1 MAHMGAGRKGFYA
14 PVPEHQ
20 INLSHAGS
28 WTIQNWNENDFETE
42 IQSSDF
48 VMNMNAES
56 QSQYRIWIKR
66 SEIQLIVN

>member
-28 WTIQNWNENDFETE
+28 CTIQNWNENDFETE

-56 QSQYRIWIKR
+56 QSQYRIWIKQN
-66 SEIQLIVN
+66 SNEVKFN